1 MSIRKKDLLDLEL
14 MSYTDIAYEIIQ
26 EDKKQYN
33 TPTLF
38 KEVCKL
44 LQLSDEEMEEKIGDF
59 FTALSTDKRFILIDS
74 VNWDLKENH
83 VVKVV
88 VDEGEDDITDEIDED
103 DDEDNID
110 SEDEEEE
117 DIDNDDDNDIDED
130 LEDDYSDEAID
141 DVDSDDLDDL
151 TIMSEDEIDE

>member
-14 MSYTDIAYEIIQ
+14 MSYTDIAYEIIK

-44 LQLSDEEMEEKIGDF
+44 LQLSDEEFDEKIGDF
-59 FTALSTDKRFILIDS
+59 FTALSTDKRFIFIDS

-88 VDEGEDDITDEIDED
+88 VDDGEDEITDDLD
-103 DDEDNID
+103 V
-110 SEDEEEE
+110 EDEEENE
-117 DIDNDDDNDIDED
+117 DDEEDDEMDNDDDNDIDED
-130 LEDDYSDEAID
+130 LEDDYSDEAVD
-141 DVDSDDLDDL
+141 DVDSDDLDEL
-151 TIMSEDEIDE
+151 TILDEDEIEE

>member
-14 MSYTDIAYEIIQ
+14 MSYTDIAYEIIK

-44 LQLSDEEMEEKIGDF
+44 LKLSDEEFDEKIGDF
-59 FTALSTDKRFILIDS
+59 FTALSTDKRFIFIDS

-88 VDEGEDDITDEIDED
+88 VDDGEDDIAEEVE

-110 SEDEEEE
+110 ENEEEE
-117 DIDNDDDNDIDED
+117 NIDNDDNDIDED
-130 LEDDYSDEAID
+130 LEDDYSDEAVD
-141 DVDSDDLDDL
+141 DVREDDLDDL
-151 TIMSEDEIDE
+151 TILDEDEIEE